1 MHSSHRL
8 PFTSSALKKLTAAV
22 ASALVLSS
30 AAHAAGLG
38 KLTVLSAL
46 GQPLRA
52 EIELTSVSPEEASG
66 LVAKLASPDA
76 FRTANIEFNPALL
89 SLRFNVEQRGGRQF
103 IRVSSSQPLNEPFV
117 DLLLEV
123 SWNNGRLVR
132 EYTFLL
138 DPAELRA
145 TQSAQVAAAGTR
157 AEAAPGGTA
166 TSAAAPSAAQ
176 SAAQSSDTARAARNR
191 RTPAERAE
199 RIEEGG
205 RAAEEGQS
213 AARSRYRVKP
223 GDSLGKIATQVKPA
237 EVSLDMMLVALYRAN
252 PEAFMGNNMNRLK
265 SGRILTVPDSGAVGA
280 IGEGEARG
288 VVVAHAADFNAYR
301 NKLAGQVAASDAEK
315 TPRASQSGTGRIT
328 AKVEERP
335 TAANES
341 QDQLRL
347 SKAAPNAP
355 AGKGATLSS
364 EDKIAKQR
372 ELEESQARVKELER
386 NITDLQKLSEVKSK
400 AGAEAQDNAA
410 ATPATAPAAP
420 AAPAVLAPTEK
431 PAAKKLPAIK
441 PAVKP
446 VEPAPEPG
454 LFDFIMDNLTYL
466 GAGAAV
472 LLLAGLGIAQRRK
485 KATVKP
491 VSEPSILGVP
501 TEPGHS
507 LFAETGGQSVDTNN
521 SVFNSSFAPSA
532 SQLDTNEVDPVAE
545 ADVYIAYGRDAQ
557 AEEILK
563 EALRVHPDR
572 LPVRLKL
579 LEIYAARKDQRAFET
594 QAGEL
599 YGITRGQGEE
609 WAQAAALGQSI
620 DPNNPLYTNNGAGA
634 GFATAAAVGA
644 GAAVAAGTAAA
655 GHDAL
660 LSKDLD
666 DAFLAADA
674 DTSYDNA
681 RNNDSAR
688 EPLSFDQHFADA
700 MATAQPAAAAPT
712 PGVPADDDNGL
723 DFDLG
728 GLAFEPPAAADHT
741 ALPSADVRDIT
752 AAVAARGDEV
762 GDLEFDMGGF
772 DLPPPA
778 PTAAVAA
785 PAGADEPLDFSFD
798 MDFGAT
804 PAPNPVPQP
813 DPHPADD
820 DLLGHGL
827 DADFD
832 TDFTATPAAAPAP
845 NTDID
850 MANLAREFDL
860 PDLPSELHTGV
871 PATPATPAAAASRD
885 LKDPLFDLDA
895 MDFGLEPTEAARP
908 IAEPAPDLAFDLDD
922 ALPPAT
928 PAFSLEDDPF
938 ALPALDGLPAATP
951 APAESAAFAQH
962 NLLEPQLA
970 APSFDLDL
978 ADHTQAMPNLNDARD
993 DELETAHAAPA
1004 AEGIELSPAH
1014 MEMETKLDLAIAYQE
1029 IGDKEGARELLDE
1042 VIKGGSNEQAGRA
1055 NAMRAALA

>member
-1 MHSSHRL
+1 MHSTHRL
-8 PFTSSALKKLTAAV
+8 PLKSSALKKLTAAV

-66 LVAKLASPDA
+66 LVAKLASPEA
-76 FRTANIEFNPALL
+76 FKTANIEFNPALL

-117 DLLLEV
+117 DLLLEL

-145 TQSAQVAAAGTR
+145 TQSAQVAAADSAR
-157 AEAAPGGTA
+157 PRSEAAP
-166 TSAAAPSAAQ
+166 APER
-176 SAAQSSDTARAARNR
+176 ARAEDTRQAGERPARPR
-191 RTPAERAE
+191 RTPEERTEAP
-199 RIEEGG
+199 
-205 RAAEEGQS
+205 
-213 AARSRYRVKP
+213 ARSRATAASEYRVRP
-223 GDSLGKIATQVKPA
+223 GDSLGKIAAQLKPA

-252 PEAFMGNNMNRLK
+252 PDAFMGNNMNRLK
-265 SGRILTVPDSGAVGA
+265 SGRILAVPGADAVGA
-280 IGEGEARG
+280 IGDGEAHG

-301 NKLAGQVAASDAEK
+301 NKLAGQVGAADAEK
-315 TPRASQSGTGRIT
+315 TPRASQSGAGKIT

-347 SKAAPNAP
+347 SKAAPTAP
-355 AGKGATLSS
+355 GGKGATAST
-364 EDKIAKQR
+364 EDTIAKQR
-372 ELEESQARVKELER
+372 ELEESQTRVKELER
-386 NITDLQKLSEVKSK
+386 NITDLQKLAEVKNK
-400 AGAEAQDNAA
+400 AGAEAQNNAS
-410 ATPATAPAAP
+410 APAAAAKAP
-420 AAPAVLAPTEK
+420 DAVVVEDKAAP
-431 PAAKKLPAIK
+431 KKLPAIK

-446 VEPAPEPG
+446 VEPAPQPG

-472 LLLAGLGIAQRRK
+472 LLLAALGISQRRK
-485 KATVKP
+485 KATAKAVG
-491 VSEPSILGVP
+491 EPSILGVP
-501 TEPGHS
+501 TEPQHS
-507 LFAETGGQSVDTNN
+507 MFAETGGQSVDTNN

-563 EALRVHPDR
+563 EALRTHPER

-599 YGITRGQGEE
+599 YGITRGQGDE
-609 WAQAAALGQSI
+609 WTQAAALGQSI
-620 DPNNPLYTNNGAGA
+620 DPHNPLYANSAPLGAAARDASLGGLAAA
-634 GFATAAAVGA
+634 GVAGAAVGA
-644 GAAVAAGTAAA
+644 GVAAAAA
-655 GHDAL
+655 PGRDNL

-674 DTSYDNA
+674 A
-681 RNNDSAR
+681 DSAHHGAADAAR
-688 EPLSFDQHFADA
+688 EPMSFDQHFADA
-700 MATAQPAAAAPT
+700 MATAQPAATPPAAPAAAGT
-712 PGVPADDDNGL
+712 QADDDNLL

-728 GLAFEPPAAADHT
+728 GLAFEPHAADQT
-741 ALPSADVRDIT
+741 ALPSADVKDIT
-752 AAVAARGDEV
+752 ASNDVP
-762 GDLEFDMGGF
+762 DLEFDMGAF
-772 DLPPPA
+772 DPA
-778 PTAAVAA
+778 PAAAVPAA
-785 PAGADEPLDFSFD
+785 EQPLASAADEPLDFSFD

-804 PAPNPVPQP
+804 AAPNPVPQL
-813 DPHPADD
+813 DPHPSDD
-820 DLLGHGL
+820 DLLAHDLQAHDL
-827 DADFD
+827 DGDFGVEPG
-832 TDFTATPAAAPAP
+832 TAP

-860 PDLPSELHTGV
+860 PDLPTELHEGI
-871 PATPATPAAAASRD
+871 PATPETATPANE

-895 MDFGLEPTEAARP
+895 MDFGLEEQRPAA
-908 IAEPAPDLAFDLDD
+908 EGKPAPDLAFDFDD
-922 ALPPAT
+922 T
-928 PAFSLEDDPF
+928 PAAPAPALSLDDDPF
-938 ALPALDGLPAATP
+938 VLPALDGLPPATP
-951 APAESAAFAQH
+951 APVASAPYAPH
-962 NLLEPQLA
+962 DMIEPQLD
-970 APSFDLDL
+970 APGFDLDL
-978 ADHTQAMPNLNDARD
+978 ADSPLPLPEVHDVGADLDTDIDAGSP
-993 DELETAHAAPA
+993 AAAPA
-1004 AEGIELSPAH
+1004 GELSPAH

-1042 VIKGGSNEQAGRA
+1042 VIKGGTGEQIGRA